1 MRKPKLKIGD
11 KVRISKN
18 RRAFAKSHLPG
29 WTEELFIVHQ
39 AYSGDPPFYKIKDLN
54 NEILD
59 GTFYAEELQKIYKT
73 DGIFKIE
80 SILKKRRRK
89 KQQEYLVKWSGYPAT
104 SNSWIPAK
112 QLVYYAQTLKTN
124 C

>member
-1 MRKPKLKIGD
+1 MNVQNPKLKIGE

-29 WTEELFIVHQ
+29 WTEELFIAHQ
-39 AYSGDPPFYKIKDLN
+39 TFSSDPLFYKIKDLN

-89 KQQEYLVKWSGYPAT
+89 KQQEYLVKWSGYLAILNT
-104 SNSWIPAK
+104 WIPAK
-112 QLVYYAQTLKTN
+112 HPVYYA
-124 C
+124 